1 MGTAV
6 DKLKELPDSI
16 CQPFT
21 DWVHMVP
28 TALTSA
34 RRTRAATRLPLR
46 ALRYTGLAGGALLVW
61 AVTVIGSPATI
72 TPAAITP
79 AAFVTPVPTIDQSDP
94 GGTPAPI
101 SSHEGTVGRAKAET
115 AHRAAQRRMNDHAML
130 FRKMRHNNAENAR
143 RAHHK

>member
-1 MGTAV
+1 
-6 DKLKELPDSI
+6 
-16 CQPFT
+16 
-21 DWVHMVP
+21 MVP
-28 TALTSA
+28 TALTGA

-46 ALRYTGLAGGALLVW
+46 APLRYTGLAGGALLVW
-61 AVTVIGSPATI
+61 ATTVIGSPATITPATI